1 MISQKLIAKR
11 ERERDTTMASIAA
24 TGVLKVPPAAA
35 SCEAVPTRPLSF
47 SSSVSLSDEWR
58 HRRESVVSR
67 GRMRNPMIVSPKAVS
82 DSQNSQT
89 CLDPDASRVSFSSSL
104 SDRFFNK

>member
-1 MISQKLIAKR
+1 
-11 ERERDTTMASIAA
+11 MASIAA